1 MPRATSR
8 NDTAL
13 HRLANNARSPEY
25 ARARMAYHLAQAAW
39 KPLRALDE
47 LIVEVE
53 RLGCGVNRVILL
65 RAKTARDVGWP
76 YLTDEDGSVW
86 R

>member
-1 MPRATSR
+1 MPRAASR

-13 HRLANNARSPEY
+13 HRVANNARSPEV
-25 ARARMAYHLAQAAW
+25 ARARLAFHLTQAAW

-53 RLGCGVNRVILL
+53 RVGCGVSRVTLL
-65 RAKTARDVGWP
+65 RAKAARDIGWP
-76 YLTDEDGSVW
+76 YLTDEDGGIW